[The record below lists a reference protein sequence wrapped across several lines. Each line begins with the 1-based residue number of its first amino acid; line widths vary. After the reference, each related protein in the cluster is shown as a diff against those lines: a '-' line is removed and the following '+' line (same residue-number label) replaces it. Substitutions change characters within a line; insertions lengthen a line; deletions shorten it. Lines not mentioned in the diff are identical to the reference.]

1 MERKAIES
9 EAGNQCRIEK
19 VEKGVGIIYM
29 KKVFEIPVYALTR
42 EQLRHKFVKFV
53 DSWKE
58 KNPYASSEN
67 LRRCIEI
74 ETYPQRLWEYNHIV
88 GYIVISTDRYDIL
101 FDLYLPTPLIERYI
115 WTSKQK
121 RFLYN
126 IQANGTHFHM
136 NDKLSNM
143 EIQKKI
149 QEMLNGVIKRHI
161 PERFFVDLET
171 FKTLNR
177 MIDYKL
183 ILQEELSNGQ
193 VEI

>member
-1 MERKAIES
+1 
-9 EAGNQCRIEK
+9 
-19 VEKGVGIIYM
+19 M

-161 PERFFVDLET
+161 PERFFVDLEA